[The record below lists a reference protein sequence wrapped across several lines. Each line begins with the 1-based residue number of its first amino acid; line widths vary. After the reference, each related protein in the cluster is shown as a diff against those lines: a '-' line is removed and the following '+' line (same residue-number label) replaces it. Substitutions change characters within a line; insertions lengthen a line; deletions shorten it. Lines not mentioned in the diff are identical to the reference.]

1 MWSLS
6 ERDRIRTCDRLLRRQ
21 MLYPAE
27 LRTHFWVFQFI
38 IGIHE
43 FFKKKKTLERVFFK
57 VGAAGFEP
65 ATSWSQTRRD
75 DRTTLRPE
83 KFLLRIAESKGFEPL
98 VQFPVRL
105 FSKQV
110 LSATQ
115 ATLHCNVYKS
125 FCSVIASANI
135 K

>member
-1 MWSLS
+1 MK
-6 ERDRIRTCDRLLRRQ
+6 
-21 MLYPAE
+21 
-27 LRTHFWVFQFI
+27 
-38 IGIHE
+38 
-43 FFKKKKTLERVFFK
+43 FFLKKKTLERVFYK

-83 KFLLRIAESKGFEPL
+83 EFCLKVAESKGFEPL

-115 ATLHCNVYKS
+115 ATLLSNIYKS
-125 FCSVIASANI
+125 ICSVIASANI
-135 K
+135 MEFLVVTKNIYLIFFVFLIPHYLKKKKYA